1 MDELYVVF
9 LESID
14 MDLKVYEKKDEAQAD
29 FDERQAKGQPVKME
43 TFGMWQVAEVE
54 RSNGN
59 SADDPD
65 YWERLTLNNG
75 KCKLVMDYT
84 WHQAPDPE
92 GYYAD
97 YAIRF

>member
-9 LESID
+9 VESID

-29 FDERQAKGQPVKME
+29 FDSRQSQDQPVKME
-43 TFGMWQVAEVE
+43 KFGMWQVAEVE

-65 YWERLTLNNG
+65 YWERLILDNG
-75 KCKLVMDYT
+75 MCKLVMDYT
-84 WHQAPDPE
+84 WHQAPDKE